1 VAIAVVL
8 AAALRLGGLA
18 LNNVVVIN
26 EAATPLL
33 YALPL
38 SAMLGSLMIME
49 KARRVLSNPRL
60 PGLIFDPITQ
70 AFSFLIGLI
79 SGRRILPGTAGG
91 RR

>member
-1 VAIAVVL
+1 M
-8 AAALRLGGLA
+8 RLGGLA
-18 LNNVVVIN
+18 LNNVVVLN

-49 KARRVLSNPRL
+49 KARRVLSNSRF
-60 PGLIFDPITQ
+60 PGLIFDPIAQ
-70 AFSFLIGLI
+70 AFSFLAGLI
-79 SGRRILPGTAGG
+79 PGRRIAPAAGG